1 MEPMRPRSVS
11 DDSSMLNELEGSQ
24 LSSVEF
30 VMDYVQL
37 RFDGPTLTVYN
48 QPAVRTEHETIKW
61 GDVRFRNAL
70 CGLIAH
76 IVSSTD
82 VRRREAAEIVFDNGS
97 VFIVPLGWNDF
108 RGPEALTFDAGGDF
122 WVLQY

>member
-1 MEPMRPRSVS
+1 MFKVI
-11 DDSSMLNELEGSQ
+11 EGSK

-37 RFDGPTLTVYN
+37 RFDGPTLTVFN
-48 QPAVRTEHETIKW
+48 KPVVRTGHETIKW
-61 GDVRFRNAL
+61 GDVKFRNAL
-70 CGLIAH
+70 CDLIAH
-76 IVSSTD
+76 TVSSTD

-108 RGPEALTFDAGGDF
+108 HGPEALTFSAGPKF
-122 WVLQY
+122 SVLQY

>member
-1 MEPMRPRSVS
+1 MKEESKMFKVI
-11 DDSSMLNELEGSQ
+11 EGSQ

-48 QPAVRTEHETIKW
+48 QPAVRTGQETIKW
-61 GDVRFRNAL
+61 GDVRFRNTL
-70 CGLIAH
+70 CDLIAH

-82 VRRREAAEIVFDNGS
+82 VRRREAAEISFDNGS
-97 VFIVPLGWNDF
+97 VFIVPLGMDDF
-108 RGPEALTFDAGGDF
+108 RGPEALTFDAGPHF